1 MDDGGYGSAPPA
13 RQNTGGGGGGGG
25 GGAGRPA
32 PRPAPNFSD
41 MDDDIPF

>member
-1 MDDGGYGSAPPA
+1 PQRQAPPA
-13 RQNTGGGGGGGG
+13 P
-25 GGAGRPA
+25 AARPA